1 MLVDDGAGAEAW
13 LDAIDAET
21 SDPKQGYDED
31 SMALLC
37 VLVMTGCFGRP
48 APEEGATATR
58 ERTRDPGGL
67 DNPARGAYHSRAFGE
82 PGSRRTAGFGE
93 PGRAKKRRAAT

>member
-1 MLVDDGAGAEAW
+1 MAPRGAAALVDDGAGAEAW

-37 VLVMTGCFGRP
+37 VLVMTGLFWP
-48 APEEGATATR
+48 
-58 ERTRDPGGL
+58 PG
-67 DNPARGAYHSRAFGE
+67 
-82 PGSRRTAGFGE
+82 T
-93 PGRAKKRRAAT
+93 